1 MEQDLYFKQLMTMLA
16 TPVVVC
22 CGFEDACECEPH
34 VPVHKNPDCACL
46 YEDDSSGL

>member
-1 MEQDLYFKQLMTMLA
+1 MDQDTYYKKLMTMLA

-22 CGFEDACECEPH
+22 CGSEDVCECEPH
-34 VPVHKNPDCACL
+34 VPVNKNPDWACL